1 MQMYNLGLM
10 GMILAILI
18 FGVYFLPTLVAFLRC
33 HKNKLAIFF
42 LNILLGW
49 TGIGWTVALVWSAMR

>member
-1 MQMYNLGLM
+1 
-10 GMILAILI
+10 MILVILA
-18 FGVYFLPTLVAFLRC
+18 FGIYFLPTLIAFLRS

-49 TGIGWTVALVWSAMR
+49 TGIGWTIALVWSVMR